1 MKVEGR
7 IFLYIAVFAFVMA
20 VVYAVWAKYGATD
33 HRIEPVGLVALIL
46 TGGLC
51 LIIGTFF
58 EFVARRLEQ
67 PRPEDNPR
75 AEISDGAGEVG
86 FFSPGSYWPIVLALS
101 AAVVGVALAFWLV
114 WLLVA
119 GIIFVLV
126 MVGGLV
132 FEYHIGPNHD

>member
-20 VVYAVWAKYGATD
+20 VVYAVWAKLGSVD
-33 HRIEPVGLVALIL
+33 HTVEPVGLIGLIL

-86 FFSPGSYWPIVLALS
+86 FFSPGSYWPIALAFS
-101 AAVVGVALAFWLV
+101 AALVGVALAFWLV
-114 WLLVA
+114 WLLVT
-119 GIIFVLV
+119 GIIVVLL

>member
-7 IFLYIAVFAFVMA
+7 IFLYIAAFAFVMA
-20 VVYAVWAKYGATD
+20 IVYAVWAKLGTAD
-33 HRIEPVGLVALIL
+33 HTIEPVGLIGLIL

-75 AEISDGAGEVG
+75 AEVSDGAGEVG
-86 FFSPGSYWPIVLALS
+86 FFSPGSYWPIACAAS
-101 AAVVGVALAFWLV
+101 AALASASV
-114 WLLVA
+114 
-119 GIIFVLV
+119 IFANSSVRARLES
-126 MVGGLV
+126 L
-132 FEYHIGPNHD
+132 P

>member
-7 IFLYIAVFAFVMA
+7 IFLYIAAFAFVMA
-20 VVYAVWAKYGATD
+20 IVYAVWAKLGTAD
-33 HRIEPVGLVALIL
+33 HTIEPVGLIGLIL

-58 EFVARRLEQ
+58 VFVARRLEQ

-75 AEISDGAGEVG
+75 AEVSDGAGEVG

-114 WLLVA
+114 WLLVT
-119 GIIFVLV
+119 GIILVLV

-132 FEYHIGPNHD
+132 FEYHIGTNHD

>member
-20 VVYAVWAKYGATD
+20 VVYAVWAKLGATD
-33 HRIEPVGLVALIL
+33 HRIEPVGLIGLIL

-67 PRPEDNPR
+67 PRPEDNPN

-86 FFSPGSYWPIVLALS
+86 FFSPGSYWPIALAMS
-101 AAVVGVALAFWLV
+101 AAVVGVALAYWLV

-119 GIIFVLV
+119 GIIFLLL

-132 FEYHIGPNHD
+132 FEYHIGPDHD

>member
-7 IFLYIAVFAFVMA
+7 IFLYISAFAFVMA
-20 VVYAVWAKYGATD
+20 VVYAVWAKLGSVD
-33 HRIEPVGLVALIL
+33 HTIEPVGLIGLIL

-58 EFVARRLEQ
+58 EFVARRLEE

-86 FFSPGSYWPIVLALS
+86 FFSPGSYWPIFLALS
-101 AAVVGVALAFWLV
+101 AALVGVALAFWMV
-114 WLLVA
+114 WLIVVA
-119 GIIFVLV
+119 AILVLV